1 MGCVSWP
8 HGCADSKT
16 TGGCLFPLPRS
27 VLFFLASAF
36 RSSATV
42 LARVQNHT
50 TGAIS
55 IRNPECTRLPVSVH
69 STPGTIIA
77 DAVQQSFV
85 LAWFRSISGNGLEL
99 DLDLRFEALA
109 LVKLGSHHQTMGNHH
124 QTTGD
129 ADLLVASDF
138 FCRAT
143 SCPGAAM
150 ARAGASKA

>member
-1 MGCVSWP
+1 MCKK
-8 HGCADSKT
+8 DSKT
-16 TGGCLFPLPRS
+16 TKRCLFPLPRS

-36 RSSATV
+36 RSSATDPEAYYGSYLNSKLRMQRLAQSLQMQCSMYV
-42 LARVQNHT
+42 LV
-50 TGAIS
+50 
-55 IRNPECTRLPVSVH
+55 
-69 STPGTIIA
+69 
-77 DAVQQSFV
+77 
-85 LAWFRSISGNGLEL
+85 WFRSISDNGLEL

-109 LVKLGSHHQTMGNHH
+109 LVKLGNHHQNLGNHH
-124 QTTGD
+124 QTTGE